1 MKVAAR
7 EHARHRGV
15 PVLMDCNDRGMLDV
29 ERFDQEP
36 DRSLLHGRIGEIR
49 STDLR
54 EFNRDELVE
63 FLLLMVD
70 ESQVSAPL
78 RDAIGRLGKD
88 LSSWPQLAS
97 GTMLGGA
104 LVTDT
109 ARRILTGREIRS
121 GRYYTDLERLV
132 G

>member
-7 EHARHRGV
+7 EHARHLAV

-29 ERFDQEP
+29 ERFDLEP
-36 DRSLLHGRIGEIR
+36 GRPLLHRRIGEVR
-49 STDLR
+49 YTDLR
-54 EFNRDELVE
+54 DLTGAELAG

-70 ESQVSAPL
+70 ESQVSEPL

-109 ARRILTGREIRS
+109 ARRVLTGRPVRS